1 MDFMIN
7 VISRKVVV
15 VRAAGDNPS
24 LAALSFPFAVQPFQ
38 NPAN

>member
-7 VISRKVVV
+7 FISRKVVV
-15 VRAAGDNPS
+15 VRAADDIPH
-24 LAALSFPFAVQPFQ
+24 LAALSFSPAVHPFQ

>member
-15 VRAAGDNPS
+15 VRAADDIPRLAAFSFS
-24 LAALSFPFAVQPFQ
+24 LAVYPFQ